1 VTGTGDA
8 PEGLRERKKRATRAA
23 LAEAAIRLAARHGA
37 ENVTVEA
44 ISAEAGV
51 SARTFFNYFDSR
63 DDAFLTVDADFG
75 PRVRRLVLDAPA
87 ALPPLRAVRE
97 ALAAEL
103 ADVTRR
109 RELWEL
115 RAKVFQQSPH
125 LLARGIGAHQAEEL
139 ELAAAIAE
147 RVGQRS
153 GTAGGEEPGLY
164 PRLLAGVAMTAVRV
178 SIEWWSAGGASDP
191 FLDIFAQV
199 FDHLAAGLPAPR

>member
-1 VTGTGDA
+1 MADTVAITDLEGGVRLITLNRPEKKNALTGAMYDA
-8 PEGLRERKKRATRAA
+8 MRAA

-103 ADVTRR
+103 AP
-109 RELWEL
+109 
-115 RAKVFQQSPH
+115 RASMM
-125 LLARGIGAHQAEEL
+125 
-139 ELAAAIAE
+139 AA
-147 RVGQRS
+147 
-153 GTAGGEEPGLY
+153 
-164 PRLLAGVAMTAVRV
+164 PRLATVGMKV
-178 SIEWWSAGGASDP
+178 SLSHASSTCSAA
-191 FLDIFAQV
+191 LV
-199 FDHLAAGLPAPR
+199 LPICVV